1 MTRKRFIKILRGV
14 FLFQGREDYI
24 KGVIDFVQL
33 CDTPYAVEFAE
44 QAMYLRRLYLR
55 SGTPLPREL
64 RFSRD
69 LHRWRDEIRRWN
81 ETQACWQEART

>member
-14 FLFQGREDYI
+14 FLFQAREDYI

-33 CDTPYAVEFAE
+33 CDKPYAAEFAE
-44 QAMYLRRLYLR
+44 QAMNLRRLYLR

-69 LHRWRDEIRRWN
+69 LHRWQDEIRRWN
-81 ETQACWQEART
+81 EKQAYWQEAQP